1 MANNKIPFT
10 VTFLMWI
17 GILIVLYGLA
27 VIAFPDKVPGAKEI
41 SLLIKFLGMEIQT
54 NDMGIAI
61 LAIGSLLSGTM
72 AVKVP
77 KGAMVLGEEGKK
89 RSFTEKLARKIPF
102 FAILIIAGAIYLL
115 YKSFS

>member
-10 VTFLMWI
+10 YTCLIWI

-27 VIAFPDKVPGAKEI
+27 VIAFPGKVPGAKEI
-41 SLLIKFLGMEIQT
+41 SVLIKFLGIELQT

-61 LAIGSLLSGTM
+61 LAIGSLLSGSV
-72 AVKVP
+72 AIKVP

-102 FAILIIAGAIYLL
+102 FAFLIIAGAIYLL

>member
-1 MANNKIPFT
+1 MSNNKIPFT

-41 SLLIKFLGMEIQT
+41 SVWIKFLGIEIQT
-54 NDMGIAI
+54 NSMGLAI
-61 LAIGSLLSGTM
+61 LTVGAFLSGAM

-77 KGAMVLGEEGKK
+77 KGTMVLGEEGKK

-102 FAILIIAGAIYLL
+102 FAILIIAGVIY
-115 YKSFS
+115 YFIKY